1 MPFFLF
7 VSVLN
12 MLNTAEWG
20 DTYGSANVS
29 FHQPSLSSQR
39 DQAIANMN
47 KLSNR
52 RASPS
57 GSGGS
62 EISNHDDTVLTSSH
76 SINSETRFSSSSSGN
91 SIYKSFNRDRSFDN
105 SDQASVSDMATNLKH
120 SHDQVLNPFKKTR

>member
-1 MPFFLF
+1 
-7 VSVLN
+7 
-12 MLNTAEWG
+12 
-20 DTYGSANVS
+20 
-29 FHQPSLSSQR
+29 
-39 DQAIANMN
+39 MN

-120 SHDQVLNPFKKTR
+120 SHDQEYLKLEIERLRVKLRHLQKLNELAQKESLDANQKVSFTF